1 MLLGRGA
8 SLVFGVAALTALGEV
23 AAGTAQS
30 EDDATASL
38 TLVHNRAF
46 AEQLRLLN
54 PDARV
59 EQLAQTAD
67 DVQYVGITV
76 DKCGFS

>member
-1 MLLGRGA
+1 M
-8 SLVFGVAALTALGEV
+8 FGVAVLTALGEV
-23 AAGTAQS
+23 AAATAQS

-46 AEQLRLLN
+46 AEQIRLLN
-54 PDARV
+54 RDASV
-59 EQLAQTAD
+59 EQLALTAG